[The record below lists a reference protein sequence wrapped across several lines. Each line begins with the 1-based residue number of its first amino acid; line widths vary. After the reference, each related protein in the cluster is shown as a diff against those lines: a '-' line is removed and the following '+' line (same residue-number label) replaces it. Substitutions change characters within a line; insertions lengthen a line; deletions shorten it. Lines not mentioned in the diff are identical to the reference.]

1 MNPLATRKLGKSGL
15 DISVLGFGGA
25 PLGDL
30 WNKLPDE
37 TAISTVQ
44 RAVDAGLSLY
54 DTSPLYGHGLSEHRI
69 GQVLRTQPRNSF
81 VLSTKVG
88 RILEPMDE
96 AKIQRGLFAGGLNFE
111 AHFDYS
117 YDGTLRS
124 VEHSLH
130 RIGMNRIDVL
140 LIHDIDVWTHGSDYE
155 MRLGQVMAGC
165 YPALEKLRSEGVV
178 RAIGVGVNEIVPSL
192 HFARETDIDCILLA
206 GRYTLLEHAAL
217 DELLPLCSQ
226 KNIGIMLG
234 GPYNSGILATGAV
247 PGATHDY
254 RPAPPAIMERVAKIE
269 AVCKSHG
276 EPIAAVA
283 LQFPLGHPSV
293 SSVIPGAT
301 KPEEVD
307 RNMALMKRPIPA
319 ALWDELKLKGLMPA
333 TAPVPES

>member
-1 MNPLATRKLGKSGL
+1 LNPLATCKLGKSGL
-15 DISVLGFGGA
+15 DVSILGFGGA

-30 WNKLPDE
+30 WNKLSDE
-37 TAISTVQ
+37 TAVSAVQ
-44 RAVDAGLSLY
+44 RAADAGLSLF
-54 DTSPLYGHGLSEHRI
+54 DTSPLYGHGLSEHRF
-69 GQVLRTQPRNSF
+69 GQALRQRPRNSF

-88 RILEPMDE
+88 RILEPMDD

-111 AHFDYS
+111 AHYDYS
-117 YDGTLRS
+117 YDGTMRS
-124 VEHSLH
+124 IEHSLH
-130 RIGMNRIDVL
+130 RLGLNRVDVL

-155 MRLGQVMAGC
+155 RRLGQVMSGC
-165 YPALEKLRSEGVV
+165 YPALEKLRSSGVV
-178 RAIGVGVNEIVPSL
+178 RAIGVGVNEIIPSL

-254 RPAPPAIMERVAKIE
+254 RPALPHIMDRVAKID
-269 AVCKSHG
+269 AICKSHG

-283 LQFPLGHPSV
+283 LQFPLGHPCV
-293 SSVIPGAT
+293 SSVIPGAIN
-301 KPEEVD
+301 PEQVD
-307 RNMALMKRPIPA
+307 RNIALMQRPIPP
-319 ALWDELKLKGLMPA
+319 ALWDDLKQAGLMPA
-333 TAPVPES
+333 TAPVPQS